1 MSAAVFPQKLTGFN
15 FTKGWM
21 HYFTDKGDKDPTIQ
35 RLSQKPLQ
43 SQGPAGNIISSLDIS
58 KGSMNGFKAIRSQH
72 GGENAKKQNNS
83 EACKLMRQQILSG
96 DADYKMPSNESLA
109 KAFQELAARW

>member
-21 HYFTDKGDKDPTIQ
+21 YYFTDKDDKDPTI
-35 RLSQKPLQ
+35 RKVSQKPLQ

-58 KGSMNGFKAIRSQH
+58 KGSTNGFKTIRSQH
-72 GGENAKKQNNS
+72 GGGNAKNRIVLRLVN
-83 EACKLMRQQILSG
+83 
-96 DADYKMPSNESLA
+96 
-109 KAFQELAARW
+109 